1 MNIVDDL
8 MEVNNGSLNDKE
20 KTKTIRQEISAA
32 SKQFKEKYPIF
43 KHQNAIG
50 LSLHILSTLCIF
62 SASFL

>member
-32 SKQFKEKYPIF
+32 SKQFKEKI
-43 KHQNAIG
+43 Q
-50 LSLHILSTLCIF
+50 
-62 SASFL
+62 